1 MALLGKNLLASGLLL
16 AAAVSAGAQQP
27 APATACDVGSAAK
40 GSLALASLNVERARQ
55 AGTGAAAESNL
66 KSTVKALES
75 ANEDPVTR
83 SYLLGETLS
92 LWMNQP
98 NIGTVTKRGTVGFT
112 TNPDASIDLIGTV
125 DSLFSI
131 VEKAKPNC
139 QDFTAYYRGGQKF
152 YLDLANGAINALNA
166 GKLDSAEYLATQAN
180 RIYPR
185 SPYGV
190 MVLGNVYSKRGN
202 DAKAVAYWRAASEAA
217 ANDSAYRDVRRQMLS
232 NMGTVYLNR
241 AQAASGAARLAD
253 ADSAAA
259 AFAQLIEIPGTEG
272 PYLYGSRQNYQTALL
287 MRGDTAKFVSSY
299 QPLLQNPSAY
309 VYQDLL
315 NSAVN
320 AARAEKAA
328 DAARLFEATLSQN
341 PYNRDALFNLGVTYL
356 TLEQNDK
363 VSPVTARLVA
373 VDPGNPENYN
383 LAARA
388 YLALAKA
395 AQAKKNTTLAAAYN
409 DSTLTWYSRGN
420 KLPAEVIFSE
430 FTPSEKDLTISGTVT
445 DRRDKI
451 DAGSSSA
458 GASAA
463 KGKTTAK
470 PATKSTS
477 PSLAPKA
484 VTLNFEAIDKS
495 GAVLGTQSVTTEP
508 LTPGKSANF
517 HVTIPAANAIAYR
530 YTIAP

>member
-1 MALLGKNLLASGLLL
+1 MAVFGKSFFSSGLLL
-16 AAAVSAGAQQP
+16 VAAASVGAQQTT
-27 APATACDVGSAAK
+27 APACDVGSAAK
-40 GSLALASLNVERARQ
+40 GGLALASLNLERARQ

-75 ANEDPVTR
+75 ANDDPVTR
-83 SYLLGETLS
+83 SYLLGEALS

-98 NIGTVTKRGTVGFT
+98 NIGTVTKRGTVGFAS
-112 TNPDASIDLIGTV
+112 NPEGSIDLIGTV
-125 DSLFSI
+125 DSLFTI

-139 QDFTAYYRGGQKF
+139 ADFTAYYRGGQKY

-166 GKLDSAEYLATQAN
+166 NKLDSAEYLATQAN

-190 MVLGNVYSKRGN
+190 MVLGNVYSKRGDN
-202 DAKAVAYWRAASEAA
+202 AKAVAYWRAAAEAA

-232 NMGTVYLNR
+232 NMGTIYLNR
-241 AQAASGAARLAD
+241 AQAGSGAARLAD

-259 AFAQLIEIPGTEG
+259 AFAQLIEVPGTEG
-272 PYLYGSRQNYQTALL
+272 PYLFGSRQNYQTALL
-287 MRGDTAKFVSSY
+287 LKGDTAKFVASY

-309 VYQDLL
+309 TYQDLL

-363 VSPVTARLVA
+363 VSPVVTRLVA

-395 AQAKKNTTLAAAYN
+395 AQAKKNTAVAAAYN

-420 KLPAEVIFSE
+420 KLPVEVTFAE
-430 FTPSEKDLTISGTVT
+430 FTPSEKDLTIAGTVT
-445 DRRDKI
+445 DRRDKVNEGT
-451 DAGSSSA
+451 APA
-458 GASAA
+458 AA
-463 KGKTTAK
+463 KGKTAK
-470 PATKSTS
+470 AQAKATSI
-477 PSLAPKA
+477 APKA
-484 VTLNFEAIDKS
+484 VTLSFEAVDKS

-508 LTPGKSANF
+508 LTPGKSASF
-517 HVTIPAANAIAYR
+517 RVVVPAANAIAYR

>member
-1 MALLGKNLLASGLLL
+1 MAVFGKNLLASGLLL
-16 AAAVSAGAQQP
+16 VAAASAGAQQTTTP
-27 APATACDVGSAAK
+27 ACDVGSAAK
-40 GSLALASLNVERARQ
+40 GNLARASLTVDLARQ
-55 AGTGAAAESNL
+55 AGTGAAAETNL
-66 KSTVKALES
+66 KNTVKVLES
-75 ANEDPVTR
+75 ANEDPVLR
-83 SYLLGETLS
+83 SYLLGEALS

-98 NIGTVTKRGTVGFT
+98 NIGVVTKRGTVGFT
-112 TNPDASIDLIGTV
+112 TNPEGSIDLVGTV
-125 DSLFSI
+125 DSLFNI

-152 YLDLANGAINALNA
+152 YLELANGAINALNA
-166 GKLDSAEYLATQAN
+166 GKLDSAEYLATQAH

-190 MVLGNVYSKRGN
+190 MVLGNVYSKRGDN
-202 DAKAVAYWRAASEAA
+202 AKAVAYWRAAAEAA
-217 ANDSAYRDVRRQMLS
+217 AGDSAYRDVRRQMLS
-232 NMGTVYLNR
+232 NIGTIYLNR
-241 AQAASGAARLAD
+241 ALGGTGAARLAD

-272 PYLYGSRQNYQTALL
+272 PYLFGSRQNYQTALL
-287 MRGDTAKFVSSY
+287 LKGDTAKFVASY

-309 VYQDLL
+309 TYQDLL

-328 DAARLFEATLSQN
+328 DAARLFEGTLAQN

-356 TLEQNDK
+356 TMEQNDK
-363 VSPVTARLVA
+363 VSPIVTRLVT

-395 AQAKKNTTLAAAYN
+395 AQAKKNTSVAAAYN
-409 DSTLTWYSRGN
+409 DSTLSWYSRGN
-420 KLPAEVIFSE
+420 KLPVEVTFSE
-430 FTPSEKDLTISGTVT
+430 FTPSDKELTIAGSVM
-445 DRRDKI
+445 DRRDKV
-451 DAGSSSA
+451 DAGSTPA
-458 GASAA
+458 KAA
-463 KGKTTAK
+463 KGKAAKAPAKVTTF
-470 PATKSTS
+470 P
-477 PSLAPKA
+477 PKA
-484 VTLNFEAIDKS
+484 VTLNFEALDKS

-508 LTPGKSANF
+508 ITPGKSTNF
-517 HVTIPAANAIAYR
+517 RVVIPAANAIAYR